1 MKGKLEK
8 IFKLKENNT
17 NIKIEFIAGLTTFL
31 AVMYILTVNPNNILI
46 EGSSDPKFSSVFLAT
61 ALGSAIGT
69 LFMALFANMPF
80 VEAPGMGLNST
91 IGAILGGSL
100 GFAFTYSNVMSIV
113 FLSGILFIML
123 SFIKIKGVS
132 IREKIFGGIPKVII
146 TAIPVGIGLFIAFI
160 GLKNAGIIEHSPFT
174 LLKLTD
180 FTDFS
185 QYTAG
190 GNVSKALVCLFG
202 LLLITILSHYKV
214 KGSVIIG
221 ILGSTLLAIP
231 LNVADISILL
241 GKVDGIS
248 WKFWENFSTYFSMDP
263 DNGGI
268 FMSIIK
274 GGFVF
279 PKGSIMTIIMIIVTF
294 LIIDLFDSMGTIVG
308 CTESANLLDEDG
320 KPKNY
325 SESMMADSLST
336 PIGAMLGTSTVTT
349 YVESSVGVAI
359 GGRTGLTALFISIF
373 FLLSIFIL
381 PVFAFIPI
389 ASSSAALIY
398 VGSLMI
404 NSIKKVDFSSI
415 RNAIPNFLTI
425 ILMPL
430 TYSITDGIGLGI
442 ITYVIIDLIIYIIDK
457 IKGDKKAKLNINLIT
472 IIVAILFIIYFLMP
486 KI

>member
-1 MKGKLEK
+1 
-8 IFKLKENNT
+8 
-17 NIKIEFIAGLTTFL
+17 
-31 AVMYILTVNPNNILI
+31 
-46 EGSSDPKFSSVFLAT
+46 
-61 ALGSAIGT
+61 
-69 LFMALFANMPF
+69 
-80 VEAPGMGLNST
+80 
-91 IGAILGGSL
+91 
-100 GFAFTYSNVMSIV
+100 
-113 FLSGILFIML
+113 
-123 SFIKIKGVS
+123 
-132 IREKIFGGIPKVII
+132 
-146 TAIPVGIGLFIAFI
+146 
-160 GLKNAGIIEHSPFT
+160 
-174 LLKLTD
+174 
-180 FTDFS
+180 
-185 QYTAG
+185 
-190 GNVSKALVCLFG
+190 
-202 LLLITILSHYKV
+202 
-214 KGSVIIG
+214 
-221 ILGSTLLAIP
+221 
-231 LNVADISILL
+231 
-241 GKVDGIS
+241 
-248 WKFWENFSTYFSMDP
+248 MDP

-274 GGFVF
+274 GGFIF

-404 NSIKKVDFSSI
+404 NNIKKVDFSSI

-442 ITYVIIDLIIYIIDK
+442 ITYVIIDLIIYITDK
-457 IKGDKKAKLNINLIT
+457 IKGNKKAKLNINLIT
-472 IIVAILFIIYFLMP
+472 IIVSILFIIYLLMQ

>member
-1 MKGKLEK
+1 M
-8 IFKLKENNT
+8 
-17 NIKIEFIAGLTTFL
+17 
-31 AVMYILTVNPNNILI
+31 
-46 EGSSDPKFSSVFLAT
+46 
-61 ALGSAIGT
+61 
-69 LFMALFANMPF
+69 
-80 VEAPGMGLNST
+80 
-91 IGAILGGSL
+91 
-100 GFAFTYSNVMSIV
+100 
-113 FLSGILFIML
+113 
-123 SFIKIKGVS
+123 
-132 IREKIFGGIPKVII
+132 
-146 TAIPVGIGLFIAFI
+146 FIAFI

-174 LLKLTD
+174 LLKSTD

-221 ILGSTLLAIP
+221 ILGSSLLAIP
-231 LNVADISILL
+231 LNVADINILL

-248 WKFWENFSTYFSMDP
+248 WKFWENFITYFSMDP
-263 DNGGI
+263 DSGGI

-274 GGFVF
+274 GGFIF

-294 LIIDLFDSMGTIVG
+294 LIIDLDSMGTIVG
-308 CTESANLLDEDG
+308 CTESANLLDEDE
-320 KPKNY
+320 KTKNY

-349 YVESSVGVAI
+349 YVEPSVGVSI
-359 GGRTGLTALFISIF
+359 GGRTGLTALLISIF

-381 PVFAFIPI
+381 PAFAFIPI
-389 ASSSAALIY
+389 SSSSAALIY

-430 TYSITDGIGLGI
+430 IYSITDGIGLGI

-457 IKGDKKAKLNINLIT
+457 IKDDKKAKLNINLIT

>member
-1 MKGKLEK
+1 
-8 IFKLKENNT
+8 
-17 NIKIEFIAGLTTFL
+17 
-31 AVMYILTVNPNNILI
+31 
-46 EGSSDPKFSSVFLAT
+46 
-61 ALGSAIGT
+61 
-69 LFMALFANMPF
+69 
-80 VEAPGMGLNST
+80 
-91 IGAILGGSL
+91 
-100 GFAFTYSNVMSIV
+100 
-113 FLSGILFIML
+113 
-123 SFIKIKGVS
+123 
-132 IREKIFGGIPKVII
+132 
-146 TAIPVGIGLFIAFI
+146 
-160 GLKNAGIIEHSPFT
+160 
-174 LLKLTD
+174 
-180 FTDFS
+180 
-185 QYTAG
+185 
-190 GNVSKALVCLFG
+190 
-202 LLLITILSHYKV
+202 
-214 KGSVIIG
+214 
-221 ILGSTLLAIP
+221 
-231 LNVADISILL
+231 
-241 GKVDGIS
+241 
-248 WKFWENFSTYFSMDP
+248 MDP

-404 NSIKKVDFSSI
+404 NNIK
-415 RNAIPNFLTI
+415 R
-425 ILMPL
+425 
-430 TYSITDGIGLGI
+430 
-442 ITYVIIDLIIYIIDK
+442 
-457 IKGDKKAKLNINLIT
+457 
-472 IIVAILFIIYFLMP
+472 
-486 KI
+486 